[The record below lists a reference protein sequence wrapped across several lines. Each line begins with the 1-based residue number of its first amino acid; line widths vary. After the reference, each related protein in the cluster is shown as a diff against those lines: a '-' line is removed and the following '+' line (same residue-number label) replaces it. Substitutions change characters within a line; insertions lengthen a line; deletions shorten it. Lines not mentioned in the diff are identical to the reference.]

1 MAGRILGRKIGMTQ
15 LFVDDRAVGATVI
28 EARPSKIVQ
37 IKTAE
42 SDGYNALQLG
52 YDEVKESR
60 ATKPLLGHYRKAELA
75 PHRRLFEVRVDDPQN
90 YNVGDA
96 VGVDIFSEGEK
107 VDVVGISRGLGFQ
120 GVVKRWDFRGG
131 PKSHG
136 SDFHRRPGSGRD
148 LKHTCDHRVVPK
160 GLRGDSSR
168 RSGAPLLFHRLPQR
182 LSPYGRLVGWRV
194 LRGFLPQATRSEAT
208 CIHTVC
214 SPALPLMSTSASP
227 NQ

>member
-42 SDGYNALQLG
+42 SYGYNALQLG

-136 SDFHRRPGSGRD
+136 SDFHRRPGSVGNCVYPGR
-148 LKHTCDHRVVPK
+148 VIK
-160 GLRGDSSR
+160 GK
-168 RSGAPLLFHRLPQR
+168 RLPGHMGAR
-182 LSPYGRLVGWRV
+182 RVTVRGLKV
-194 LRGFLPQATRSEAT
+194 LRVDREKNLLIVKGATPGACGTILELGKR
-208 CIHTVC
+208 
-214 SPALPLMSTSASP
+214 
-227 NQ
+227 NG